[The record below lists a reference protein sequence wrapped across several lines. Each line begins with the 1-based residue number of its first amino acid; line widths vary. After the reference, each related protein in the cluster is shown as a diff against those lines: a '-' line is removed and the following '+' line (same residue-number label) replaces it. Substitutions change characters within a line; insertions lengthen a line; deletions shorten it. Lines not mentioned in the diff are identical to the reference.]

1 MAGVSEDEDVEDSGS
16 GTSLKA
22 TLMYGALAILLGG
35 GSGFGLGYF
44 TAPAPQPPAQETKTE
59 AGADAEKAAPA
70 DAADAHADSAG
81 HEAKADG
88 DHSKDGESDGHGAK
102 EGQALVTSLEPI
114 VTNLSDP
121 ADIWIRLEL
130 VLTSKAPFE
139 AGIADQIHQDLFA
152 FVRAMRLSELAGPSA
167 FINLKAELLE
177 RAKQRSQGLV
187 EAVYVKT
194 LLYE

>member
-1 MAGVSEDEDVEDSGS
+1 MAGVSEDEDGEDSGS
-16 GTSLKA
+16 GTSLKT

-44 TAPAPQPPAQETKTE
+44 TAPEPLPPVQETKAE
-59 AGADAEKAAPA
+59 ADAEKASAA
-70 DAADAHADSAG
+70 DAPDAHADSAG

-88 DHSKDGESDGHGAK
+88 DHSKGGESESHGAK
-102 EGQALVTSLEPI
+102 EEQTLVTPLEPI
-114 VTNLSDP
+114 VTNLSEP

-139 AGIADQIHQDLFA
+139 DGITDQIHQDLFA

-187 EAVYVKT
+187 DAVYVKT